1 MKYKIH
7 RFEIKMKKDKDKLE
21 DFLNSLKGEVVTI
34 IRNVALKAYWVHHI
48 NFLLIVEK
56 VD

>member
-1 MKYKIH
+1 
-7 RFEIKMKKDKDKLE
+7 MKKDKDKLE